1 MQDDIS
7 GWNEWNAHFKGI
19 EEISSP
25 SELHGLLTGIVCVT
39 QAPTTDEWSQ
49 ILNTLNVPALTAEA
63 LESLTVEAEDV
74 SHALSDDELDYLPML
89 PDDGHSLEERVSA
102 LADWCAGVVL
112 GFGLACGR
120 IRGDEQEL
128 IEHLQEV
135 AAVEFEDSDNDEE
148 GEESYLE
155 LYEFVRLIPVS
166 LSIGRAKTPVA
177 ESSLLQNFHAKSR
190 NQDTA
195 VDPQTV
201 VEMFTPHRPS

>member
-7 GWNEWNAHFKGI
+7 GWTEWNAHFDGI

-39 QAPTTDEWSQ
+39 QAPTADEWSQ
-49 ILNTLNVPALTAEA
+49 ILNTLNVPALQPEA
-63 LESLTVEAEDV
+63 LDSLTDEAEDV

-89 PDDGHSLEERVSA
+89 PDDSHLLADRVQA

-112 GFGLACGR
+112 GFGLASGH
-120 IRGDEQEL
+120 IRGEEQEL
-128 IEHLQEV
+128 IEHLQDV

-148 GEESYLE
+148 GEESYQE

-166 LSIGRAKTPVA
+166 LSIGRKKIPVA

-190 NQDTA
+190 NSDTP

-201 VEMFTPHRPS
+201 VEMFTPLRPS